1 MKTDLIDT
9 HCHLDMEPFDKD
21 REEVINRADG
31 SDIKYMINA
40 GSDRDGN
47 LRGLELSGKYE
58 NVYSA
63 VGIHPHDAKTL
74 DEKLFNEVKE
84 WGQTAES
91 CCSWRNRS

>member
-21 REEVINRADG
+21 REEVIHRAVG

-47 LRGLELSGKYE
+47 LRGLELSDSMKMYILPS
-58 NVYSA
+58 VF
-63 VGIHPHDAKTL
+63 IPMML
-74 DEKLFNEVKE
+74 KL
-84 WGQTAES
+84 
-91 CCSWRNRS
+91 